1 MHQIDVRYTEPL
13 VRAAVNAFFWRT
25 LKRRFG
31 WSGVFALVVTLIAL
45 GFLVLGGDRSW
56 VVGFAG
62 ACLLFVLLIV
72 AAGYIA
78 HNRNATRRLKRMARP
93 EARFV
98 FTDRDF
104 SITSEFGSASLAWS
118 SVREVWVVPKFW
130 LFLLSRSQFLTLP
143 IEGVDKD
150 FLALIRS
157 KTTVS

>member
-25 LKRRFG
+25 LRRRFG
-31 WSGVFALVVTLIAL
+31 LSGVFALVVTLIAL

-62 ACLLFVLLIV
+62 ACVLFVVLV
-72 AAGYIA
+72 FAAGYIA
-78 HNRNATRRLKRMARP
+78 HYRNTTGRLERMARP

-98 FTDRDF
+98 FTDADL
-104 SITSEFGSASLAWS
+104 SVTSDVGSASLAWS
-118 SVREVWVVPKFW
+118 SVREVWAFPKFW

-143 IEGVDKD
+143 IEGAGEDV
-150 FLALIRS
+150 LALIRS